1 MQASRIDMEP
11 LSQDQLTD
19 WLETTDVWRVSGSEI
34 EADFTFKNFSQA
46 LGFIVQVGVLAEK
59 QDHHPRIE
67 NTYNRVTI
75 AMNTHDAG
83 NKITRRDTKLA
94 ELIEQINIY

>member
-1 MQASRIDMEP
+1 MQVGHVDLEP
-11 LSQDQLTD
+11 LSQDLLTD
-19 WLETTDVWRVSGSEI
+19 WLETTDVWRVSGTEI
-34 EADFTFKNFSQA
+34 VGDFTFKNFSQA
-46 LGFIVQVGVLAEK
+46 LGFIVQVGILAER

-67 NTYNRVTI
+67 NTYTRVTI